1 MQCSLLPWENQVS
14 GKRQVARMRKPG
26 KQEPRRIQEDKAPL
40 WFPVAEINGLQ
51 DNENTKFI
59 FRKTS
64 SSYTTDNIL
73 DRDKS
78 GIKGTSQKAT
88 ATIVI

>member
-1 MQCSLLPWENQVS
+1 MGETSFREKTSSQDEKARETRAKKNPGRQGSIMVS
-14 GKRQVARMRKPG
+14 SGR
-26 KQEPRRIQEDKAPL
+26 
-40 WFPVAEINGLQ
+40 INGLQ
-51 DNENTKFI
+51 YNENTKFI
-59 FRKTS
+59 FRKTP

-88 ATIVI
+88 AIIVI